1 MQKEK
6 NRATWSGKIQKI
18 CRFRQIKKEIKRAK
32 KTGKGAKTSEINKL
46 LSCSPNFI
54 GCFAEN
60 ELKNIKLKSFP
71 CFLIVNLDH
80 EKLSGSHWISLLITR
95 SQVEIWDTLGFRLLD
110 WPRIP
115 CHLLNFLHNLVVKR
129 KVIVSRRIQSESSVL
144 CGFYC
149 IFFVLCR
156 PFLSLSKLMCHFDSK
171 LSLNDTRLIK
181 FFS

>member
-6 NRATWSGKIQKI
+6 NRSKRFRKIEK
-18 CRFRQIKKEIKRAK
+18 CRFREIKSKIKEAQ
-32 KTGKGAKTSEINKL
+32 KTGKGAKASEINKL
-46 LSCSPNFI
+46 LSCAPNFL

-60 ELKNIKLKSFP
+60 ELSKLSLTSFP

-80 EKLSGSHWISLLITR
+80 DKLSGSHWICLHIKR
-95 SQVEIWDTLGFRLLD
+95 SKIEIWDTLGFRLLD
-110 WPRIP
+110 WPRVP
-115 CHLLNFLHNLVVKR
+115 CHLLQFLHNLVVSR
-129 KVIVSRRIQSESSVL
+129 KVEISRRIQSESSVL

-156 PFLSLSKLMCHFDSK
+156 HYYSFSTLMCYFDSQ
-171 LSLNDTRLIK
+171 LTFNDGKLIK